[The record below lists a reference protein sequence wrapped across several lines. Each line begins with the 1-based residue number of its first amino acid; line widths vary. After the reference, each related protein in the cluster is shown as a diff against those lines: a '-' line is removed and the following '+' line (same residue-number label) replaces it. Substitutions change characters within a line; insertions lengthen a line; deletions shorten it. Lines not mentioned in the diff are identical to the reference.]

1 MFLIQRIKMSELR
14 YRKILRH
21 DPDEAFT
28 LAVNGFP
35 EIVRFLVDT
44 YVFSED
50 FIYERTVDACG
61 NGQIEIVEF
70 LLDRFDQ
77 DHTLYMFLEFA
88 ALSGNSQL
96 VEILFDR
103 GGAQVTEEVFNNA
116 VQSGNLETVRLV
128 FREGGESFIHEGFVR
143 AASEGHLEIV
153 RFLLNRGAD
162 IHSNGDEA
170 LISAASHGFVDV
182 VRLLLDTATF
192 HGMNVVLEQA
202 ISGGDYDTVKL
213 LLDRGADP
221 VVIIRFI
228 HRGSPYN
235 PELDKLFSLK
245 YKNK

>member
-1 MFLIQRIKMSELR
+1 LKFFSTGEGPRLPKKFLIMLFKVAISR
-14 YRKILRH
+14 
-21 DPDEAFT
+21 
-28 LAVNGFP
+28 
-35 EIVRFLVDT
+35 RF
-44 YVFSED
+44 
-50 FIYERTVDACG
+50 
-61 NGQIEIVEF
+61 
-70 LLDRFDQ
+70 
-77 DHTLYMFLEFA
+77 
-88 ALSGNSQL
+88 
-96 VEILFDR
+96 
-103 GGAQVTEEVFNNA
+103 
-116 VQSGNLETVRLV
+116 
-128 FREGGESFIHEGFVR
+128 ESFIHEGFVR